1 MVKKCESDALVKII
15 GRDVAR
21 HIGRVGDDREAA
33 NVVGIT
39 E

>member
-1 MVKKCESDALVKII
+1 VKMI
-15 GRDVAR
+15 GRDIAR
-21 HIGRVGDDREAA
+21 HIGRIGDDREAA